1 MMPKIGF
8 GVSGYQKAMLN
19 KNLDG
24 IGIHTFHLFDR
35 LTSHGRAEFVPI
47 SFKPVCDHNTFGRVG
62 YSGNYKIRTGLSHFF
77 NYSFFETSNT
87 FCGVDI
93 FHSPDHFI
101 PRLKTVPVI
110 ATVHDVI
117 PFSKPHWYSAKQKLN
132 HYFLKQ
138 TFYWASHVIT
148 VSEFSKGEI
157 LKHTKIKSQNISV
170 VYNGIDPSW
179 FDLPCLK
186 EKQSVISK
194 FNLQKPYV
202 LFVGTIH
209 SRKNIKRMIDAA
221 AVLRSEIGDVFDFVL
236 VGRSNGGDA
245 KAEEILRG
253 AAKNGEVRWFDSVNT
268 PELKILMRSA
278 KCLLFPS
285 LAEGF
290 GMPVLEGFASN
301 VPVITSNNSA
311 LQEIAGAAALL
322 VDPLNVREIAGG
334 LKKLFFDQDKVRECV
349 FLGAKRA
356 EQFSWATAAQ
366 DTFSVY
372 EKVLRAV
379 K

>member
-1 MMPKIGF
+1 MAPKIGF
-8 GVSGYQKAMLN
+8 GVSAYQKAMLN

-24 IGIHTFHLFDR
+24 IGIHTFHLFDE
-35 LTSHGRAEFVPI
+35 LTRYDRAEFVPI
-47 SFKPVCDHNTFGRVG
+47 SFKPVCDNNTFGRVA
-62 YSGNYKIRTGLSHFF
+62 YSSNYKIRTGLSHFL
-77 NYSFFETSNT
+77 NCSFFETSNT

-101 PRLKTVPVI
+101 PRLKNVPVI
-110 ATVHDVI
+110 ATIHDVI
-117 PFSKPHWYSAKQKLN
+117 PFSNPHWYSTKQKLN

-138 TFYWASHVIT
+138 TFCWASHVIT
-148 VSEFSKGEI
+148 VSKFSKAEI
-157 LKHTKIKSQNISV
+157 LKYTDIKSQNISV
-170 VYNGIDPSW
+170 VYNGIDPAW

-186 EKQSVISK
+186 EKQSVINK
-194 FNLQKPYV
+194 YNLRKPYI

-245 KAEEILRG
+245 KAEEILRVS
-253 AAKNGEVRWFDSVNT
+253 AKNGEVRWFDSVNS

-301 VPVITSNNSA
+301 IPVITSNNSA

-334 LKKLFFDQDKVRECV
+334 LKQLFFDEDKVRECV

-356 EQFSWATAAQ
+356 KQFSWTTAAQ
-366 DTFSVY
+366 DTISVY
-372 EKVLRAV
+372 EKVIQAV
-379 K
+379 E